1 MPENYVTKKRDKKVA
16 LKFMKKAMRRY
27 GSPNEIVSDKLP
39 SCSAA
44 VKELGYADK
53 QHKQRWANNR
63 EENSYLPSDDENARC
78 FDLGECTASKNL
90 LQSTPHFTLTSI
102 HKGHYPSAL
111 TSS

>member
-1 MPENYVTKKRDKKVA
+1 
-16 LKFMKKAMRRY
+16 MKKAMRRY

-39 SCSAA
+39 SCSVA

-53 QHKQRWANNR
+53 QPKQRQANNR
-63 EENSYLPSDDENARC
+63 EENSYLPSEDENAGC

-90 LQSTPHFTLTSI
+90 LQSTPHFTLISI
-102 HKGHYPSAL
+102 QKGHNPRAL

>member
-1 MPENYVTKKRDKKVA
+1 
-16 LKFMKKAMRRY
+16 MKKAMRRY

-39 SCSAA
+39 SCSVA

-53 QHKQRWANNR
+53 QLKQRQANNR
-63 EENSYLPSDDENARC
+63 EENSYLPSEDENAGC

-90 LQSTPHFTLTSI
+90 LQSTPHFTLISI
-102 HKGHYPSAL
+102 QKGHNPRAL